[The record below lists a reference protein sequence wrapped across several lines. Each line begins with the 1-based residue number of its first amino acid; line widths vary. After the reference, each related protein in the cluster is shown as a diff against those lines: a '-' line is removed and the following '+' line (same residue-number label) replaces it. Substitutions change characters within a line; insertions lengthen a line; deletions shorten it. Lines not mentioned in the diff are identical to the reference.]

1 MSGDDSSTRVALAA
15 FVASA
20 FFYLRRKRRL
30 DRRGGNSDGTPIPDE
45 LSGRI
50 GSRGMAALGPAIPY
64 LDAFLKCLFD
74 ACDPESN
81 PRGHIALCMAENKLV
96 TEVLAQRLMLPGTA
110 VSAFSDS
117 IVYGYNGFL
126 GLPQAREAVAYF
138 LARKFLCSPERD
150 GHLSKEEVHGMIDP
164 QHVAFGSGAASL
176 LNYLCFALAEEG
188 DAVLIPAPYY
198 AAFESDMATIAK
210 CVPIPV
216 IQSNPA
222 DGPTISELNAA
233 MKKAKA
239 RGLRPRILLLT
250 NPNNPLGTIYEPE
263 VIKRT
268 ISWARIHKLHTIVD
282 EIYALSVRNT
292 SGQFESILQTMDNK
306 LGVDVH
312 FLWALSKDFVS
323 SGFRIGI
330 LYTQNEALLRTLQN
344 LNIFSGVSHPMQMI
358 AAEILT
364 DDAFVD
370 SFLATSREQLSLACK
385 VCAEKLNE
393 MVVPYITP
401 EAGMFVYADFS
412 NLLPSQT
419 PEGEERF
426 AALVQDAARVVMTP
440 GQSMRDARVGWFRI
454 CVAYYPDLE
463 VLRIALERL
472 SRLVLKIKGQG
483 WENISADSVRAQILA

>member
-1 MSGDDSSTRVALAA
+1 
-15 FVASA
+15 
-20 FFYLRRKRRL
+20 
-30 DRRGGNSDGTPIPDE
+30 
-45 LSGRI
+45 
-50 GSRGMAALGPAIPY
+50 
-64 LDAFLKCLFD
+64 
-74 ACDPESN
+74 
-81 PRGHIALCMAENKLV
+81 
-96 TEVLAQRLMLPGTA
+96 
-110 VSAFSDS
+110 
-117 IVYGYNGFL
+117 
-126 GLPQAREAVAYF
+126 
-138 LARKFLCSPERD
+138 
-150 GHLSKEEVHGMIDP
+150 MIDP

-210 CVPIPV
+210 CVPVPV

-239 RGLRPRILLLT
+239 KGLRPRILLLT
-250 NPNNPLGTIYEPE
+250 NPNNPIGTIYEPE

-268 ISWARIHKLHTIVD
+268 ISWARDHKLHTVVD
-282 EIYALSVRNT
+282 EIYALSVRNR
-292 SGQFESILQTMDNK
+292 QFESVLQTMDNK

-323 SGFRIGI
+323 SGFRIGV
-330 LYTQNEALLRTLQN
+330 LYTQNQALLRTLQN

-364 DDAFVD
+364 DDTFVD

-385 VCAEKLNE
+385 ACAEKLNE
-393 MVVPYITP
+393 MVVPHVIP

-440 GQSMRDARVGWFRI
+440 GQSMRDPRVGWFRI

-483 WENISADSVRAQILA
+483 WENISADSVRAQILAA